1 MATDDTTSTTEP
13 MTTDTPLPVNERPL
27 IQDPDLAHA
36 VETEMHGLSGKKLE
50 RARAAIRS
58 VHASGVSGQ
67 FGELVAAY
75 TSAIR
80 AAIAD

>member
-1 MATDDTTSTTEP
+1 MTAPTESA
-13 MTTDTPLPVNERPL
+13 LPANDRPL

-36 VETEMHGLSGKKLE
+36 VEMEMHGLSGKKLE
-50 RARAAIRS
+50 KARAAIRQ
-58 VHASGVSGQ
+58 VHSSGISGQ

-75 TSAIR
+75 THAIR